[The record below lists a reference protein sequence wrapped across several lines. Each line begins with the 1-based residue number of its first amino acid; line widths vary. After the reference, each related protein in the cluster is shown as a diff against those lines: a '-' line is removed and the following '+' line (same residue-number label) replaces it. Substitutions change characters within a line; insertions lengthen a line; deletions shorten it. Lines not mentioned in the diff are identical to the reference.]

1 MILDLSLS
9 NKIFET
15 DLLSAAMQELD
26 IIFSTTNCELIG
38 YPQFGTNFE
47 QYLWALT
54 PTLIDLKEYIINKIS
69 EMTFASKVRNHVE
82 VEQINDGVE
91 YAYYVKIYLYT
102 DTDYAVKNFKI
113 NNTDLA

>member
-1 MILDLSLS
+1 
-9 NKIFET
+9 
-15 DLLSAAMQELD
+15 
-26 IIFSTTNCELIG
+26 
-38 YPQFGTNFE
+38 
-47 QYLWALT
+47 
-54 PTLIDLKEYIINKIS
+54 
-69 EMTFASKVRNHVE
+69 MTFASKVRNHVE